1 VLRRNWWK
9 YNIDLTLNK
18 YKTLVFKRNALI
30 LNIEEYIFNI
40 IKMMTEPILDTS
52 GNRYVLFPI
61 KYSGVWDMYKKAV
74 ASFWTVEEISF
85 SDADDWNKLTSNEQ
99 KFIENTLAFFAGSD
113 GIVNENLVTRFYND
127 IQIPEA
133 KAFYTFQMAIESI
146 HSECYSLLI
155 DTYITDNQKK
165 SNLFNAID
173 NNPTIKKKADW
184 AIKWIQSSESFA
196 TRLIAFAIVEG
207 IFFSGAFASIYYIKE
222 KGLLHSLTFSNELI
236 SRDESLHTEFAI
248 MLYSLL
254 ENKLCEDEVHI
265 IFKEAVDLEIEFIV
279 DTLECGLLGIN
290 ADLMSEYVKYVA
302 DRLLV
307 QLNYKKLYN
316 IKNCP
321 LDFMER
327 ISITNKSNFF
337 EVRVAEY
344 SKATIDKSKLNF
356 TFTED
361 DDDF

>member
-1 VLRRNWWK
+1 
-9 YNIDLTLNK
+9 
-18 YKTLVFKRNALI
+18 
-30 LNIEEYIFNI
+30 
-40 IKMMTEPILDTS
+40 MEPILDTS
-52 GNRYVLFPI
+52 INRYVLFPI
-61 KYSGVWDMYKKAV
+61 KYSSVWDMYKKAV

-85 SDADDWNKLTSNEQ
+85 SDTEDWNKLTQNEQ
-99 KFIENTLAFFAGSD
+99 TFIENTLAFFAGSD

-155 DTYITDNQKK
+155 DTYIKDANKK
-165 SNLFNAID
+165 HNLFNAID
-173 NNPTIKKKADW
+173 NNPTIKRKAEW
-184 AIKWIQSSESFA
+184 AIKWIESSESFG

-248 MLYSLL
+248 LLYSLI
-254 ENKLCEDEVHI
+254 ENKLDEALVHS
-265 IFKEAVDLEIEFIV
+265 IFEEAVQLEIDFIV
-279 DTLECGLLGIN
+279 NTLQCGLLGIN
-290 ADLMSEYVKYVA
+290 ASLMTEYIKYVA

-307 QLNYKKLYN
+307 QLNYNKLYN
-316 IKNCP
+316 IERCP

-344 SKATIDKSKLNF
+344 SKATIDKSNLQF
-356 TFTED
+356 TFNDENED
-361 DDDF
+361 F

>member
-1 VLRRNWWK
+1 
-9 YNIDLTLNK
+9 
-18 YKTLVFKRNALI
+18 
-30 LNIEEYIFNI
+30 
-40 IKMMTEPILDTS
+40 MTEPILNTS
-52 GNRYVLFPI
+52 NNRFVLFPI
-61 KYSGVWDMYKKAV
+61 KYSSVWDMYKKAV

-85 SDADDWNKLTSNEQ
+85 SDIEDWNKLTPNEQ
-99 KFIENTLAFFAGSD
+99 LFIENTLAFFAGSD

-127 IQIPEA
+127 VQIPEA

-155 DTYITDNQKK
+155 DTYISDEKRKTE
-165 SNLFNAID
+165 LFNAID
-173 NNPTIKKKADW
+173 NNPTIKNKADW
-184 AIKWIQSSESFA
+184 ALKWIDSSESFA
-196 TRLIAFAIVEG
+196 TRLVAFAIVEG

-248 MLYSLL
+248 LLYGLL
-254 ENKLCEDEVHI
+254 ENKLKESDVHA
-265 IFKEAVDLEIEFIV
+265 IFEEAVQLEIDFV
-279 DTLECGLLGIN
+279 VNTLKCGLLGIN
-290 ADLMSEYVKYVA
+290 AGLMSDYIKYVA

-307 QLNYKKLYN
+307 QLNYTKIYN
-316 IKNCP
+316 IRNCP

-344 SKATIDKSKLNF
+344 SKATIDKTNLNF
-356 TFTED
+356 TFGDENED
-361 DDDF
+361 F

>member
-1 VLRRNWWK
+1 
-9 YNIDLTLNK
+9 
-18 YKTLVFKRNALI
+18 
-30 LNIEEYIFNI
+30 
-40 IKMMTEPILDTS
+40 MTEPILDTS

-61 KYSGVWDMYKKAV
+61 KYTNVWKMYKKAV

-85 SDADDWNKLTSNEQ
+85 SDTDDWDKLTKNEQ
-99 KFIENTLAFFAGSD
+99 KFLENTLAFFAGSD

-155 DTYITDNQKK
+155 DTYIKDEKK
-165 SNLFNAID
+165 KNELFNAID

-184 AIKWIQSSESFA
+184 ALKWIASEESFA

-248 MLYSLL
+248 MLYGLM
-254 ENKLCEDEVHI
+254 ENKLDESVVHS
-265 IFKEAVDLEIEFIV
+265 IFREAVDLEIEFVV
-279 DTLECGLLGIN
+279 DTLQIGLLGIN
-290 ADLMSEYVKYVA
+290 AGLMSEYIKFVA

-316 IKNCP
+316 IHNCP

-344 SKATIDKSKLNF
+344 SKATIDKSKL
-356 TFTED
+356 TFEFNNEEED
-361 DDDF
+361 F

>member
-1 VLRRNWWK
+1 
-9 YNIDLTLNK
+9 
-18 YKTLVFKRNALI
+18 
-30 LNIEEYIFNI
+30 
-40 IKMMTEPILDTS
+40 MEPILDS
-52 GNRYVLFPI
+52 SNNRFVLFPI
-61 KYSGVWDMYKKAV
+61 KYNCIWEMYKKAV

-85 SDADDWNKLTSNEQ
+85 SDIEDWNKLSANEQ
-99 KFIENTLAFFAGSD
+99 VFIENTLAFFAGSD

-127 IQIPEA
+127 VQIPEA

-155 DTYITDNQKK
+155 DTYIKDSVKKQK
-165 SNLFNAID
+165 LFNAID
-173 NNPTIKKKADW
+173 NNSTIKRKADW
-184 AIKWIQSSESFA
+184 ALKWISSTESFA

-248 MLYSLL
+248 LLYSLMH
-254 ENKLCEDEVHI
+254 NKLEESVVHS
-265 IFKEAVDLEIEFIV
+265 IFEEAVALEIEFIV
-279 DTLECGLLGIN
+279 DTLQCGLLGIN
-290 ADLMSEYVKYVA
+290 ADLMSEYIKFVA

-307 QLNYKKLYN
+307 QLNYSKLYN
-316 IKNCP
+316 IERCP

-344 SKATIDKSKLNF
+344 SKATIDKSNLQF
-356 TFTED
+356 TFDENGDED
-361 DDDF
+361 F

>member
-1 VLRRNWWK
+1 
-9 YNIDLTLNK
+9 
-18 YKTLVFKRNALI
+18 
-30 LNIEEYIFNI
+30 
-40 IKMMTEPILDTS
+40 MEPILDSST
-52 GNRYVLFPI
+52 NRFVLFPI
-61 KYSGVWDMYKKAV
+61 KYNSVWEMYKKAV

-85 SDADDWNKLTSNEQ
+85 SDIEDWNKLSENEQ
-99 KFIENTLAFFAGSD
+99 VFIENTLAFFAGSD

-127 IQIPEA
+127 VQIPEA

-155 DTYITDNQKK
+155 DTYIKDSEKK
-165 SNLFNAID
+165 HKLFNAID
-173 NNPTIKKKADW
+173 NNSTIKRKADW
-184 AIKWIQSSESFA
+184 ALKWIESTESFA

-248 MLYSLL
+248 LLYSLIQ
-254 ENKLCEDEVHI
+254 NKLDESVVHS
-265 IFKEAVDLEIEFIV
+265 IFEEAVALEIEFIV
-279 DTLECGLLGIN
+279 DTLQCGLLGIN
-290 ADLMSEYVKYVA
+290 ADLMGEYIKFVA

-307 QLNYKKLYN
+307 QLNYSKLYK
-316 IKNCP
+316 IERCP

-344 SKATIDKSKLNF
+344 SKATIDKSNLQF
-356 TFTED
+356 TFDDNGED
-361 DDDF
+361 DF

>member
-1 VLRRNWWK
+1 
-9 YNIDLTLNK
+9 
-18 YKTLVFKRNALI
+18 
-30 LNIEEYIFNI
+30 
-40 IKMMTEPILDTS
+40 MTEPILSTS
-52 GNRYVLFPI
+52 GNRFVLFPI
-61 KYSGVWDMYKKAV
+61 KYSSVWDMYKKAV

-85 SDADDWNKLTSNEQ
+85 SDIEDWNKLTSNEQ
-99 KFIENTLAFFAGSD
+99 IFIENTLAFFAGSD

-127 IQIPEA
+127 VQIPEA
-133 KAFYTFQMAIESI
+133 KAFYTFQMAIESV

-155 DTYITDNQKK
+155 DTYISDEKRK
-165 SNLFNAID
+165 MELFNAID
-173 NNPTIKKKADW
+173 NNPTIKNKAEW
-184 AIKWIQSSESFA
+184 ALKWIGSSESFA

-248 MLYSLL
+248 LLYGLL
-254 ENKLCEDEVHI
+254 ENKLEESDVHA
-265 IFKEAVDLEIEFIV
+265 IFEEAVQLEIDFV
-279 DTLECGLLGIN
+279 VNTLKCGLLGIN
-290 ADLMSEYVKYVA
+290 AELMSDYIKYVA

-307 QLNYKKLYN
+307 QLNYQKIYD
-316 IKNCP
+316 IKHCP

-344 SKATIDKSKLNF
+344 SKATIDKSNLNF
-356 TFTED
+356 TFGDENED
-361 DDDF
+361 F

>member
-1 VLRRNWWK
+1 
-9 YNIDLTLNK
+9 
-18 YKTLVFKRNALI
+18 
-30 LNIEEYIFNI
+30 
-40 IKMMTEPILDTS
+40 MTEPILNTS
-52 GNRYVLFPI
+52 GNRFVLFPI
-61 KYSGVWDMYKKAV
+61 KYNNVWDMYKKAV

-85 SDADDWNKLTSNEQ
+85 SDIEDWNKLTSNEQ
-99 KFIENTLAFFAGSD
+99 IFIENTLAFFAGSD

-127 IQIPEA
+127 VQIPEA
-133 KAFYTFQMAIESI
+133 KAFYTFQMAIESV

-155 DTYITDNQKK
+155 DTYISDEKRK
-165 SNLFNAID
+165 MELFNAID
-173 NNPTIKKKADW
+173 NNPTIKNKAEW
-184 AIKWIQSSESFA
+184 ALKWIGSSKSFA

-248 MLYSLL
+248 LLYGLL
-254 ENKLCEDEVHI
+254 ENKLEESDVHA
-265 IFKEAVDLEIEFIV
+265 IFEEAVQLEIDFV
-279 DTLECGLLGIN
+279 VNTLKCGLLGIN
-290 ADLMSEYVKYVA
+290 AGLMSDYIKYVA

-307 QLNYKKLYN
+307 QLNYQKIYN
-316 IKNCP
+316 IEKCP

-344 SKATIDKSKLNF
+344 SKATIDKSNLNF
-356 TFTED
+356 TFNDENED
-361 DDDF
+361 F